1 MALNSPSFWHT
12 FEPMAQEKLE
22 IEPLRGPVDADVVLP
37 GSKSYT
43 NRALI
48 IAALADG
55 KSEISRALRSEDT
68 HLMAEALKALNVDI
82 RAEGATFRVEGTGGY
97 FPASRADLFVGNSGT
112 TARFLTAAL
121 GLGQGTYTLDG
132 VPRMRQRPIQDLL
145 DALSTL
151 GVAVQSKAGNGC
163 LPVVVHASGIEGGRT
178 SVVGSRSSQYLT
190 AILLAA
196 PYAANDVEIQVKGNL
211 NSRPYV
217 DMTLEIMHAFG
228 TRVVNDNYERFQV
241 ASGQC
246 YAPGRYTVEP
256 DASNASY
263 FFAAAAL
270 TGGRVQVL
278 GLRKSSA
285 QGDVE
290 FVRILEKMGCR
301 VSYTHAGIQVCGP
314 TQLSGTE
321 VDLNLMPDT
330 VPALCAIAPFASG
343 PVSIHNVA
351 NLRIKETDR
360 IAALSAELQKLGLR
374 VDVRP
379 DGLTVYPA
387 DRIRP
392 AEVDTYNDHRMA
404 MSMALVGLA
413 APGVVIRDPA
423 CVKKTFPGYFRV
435 LDTLRNGAGGARA
448 VRNKA

>member
-1 MALNSPSFWHT
+1 
-12 FEPMAQEKLE
+12 MAQEKLE

-330 VPALCAIAPFASG
+330 VPR
-343 PVSIHNVA
+343 PVRH
-351 NLRIKETDR
+351 
-360 IAALSAELQKLGLR
+360 
-374 VDVRP
+374 
-379 DGLTVYPA
+379 
-387 DRIRP
+387 
-392 AEVDTYNDHRMA
+392 
-404 MSMALVGLA
+404 
-413 APGVVIRDPA
+413 
-423 CVKKTFPGYFRV
+423 
-435 LDTLRNGAGGARA
+435 RA
-448 VRNKA
+448 VRFRSGQHSQRGQPPDQGDGQDRGAVGRTAETRPAGGCEARRSHRLPGGPNPPGRGRHLQRSPDGHEHGTRRTGRAGRRDSGSGLCQEDVSRLLPGPGHPPKRRGRRSGRAK